1 MSPSRSPHTAQSAET
16 DVLAALTAK
25 CAKCGKCRSV
35 CPVFAEMDDERFVA
49 RGRIALLDAVI
60 AGELGASP
68 KLIESLQ
75 ACVGCY
81 RCEAECPSAVD
92 FSSILREFKSSRRYP
107 TPIWARFVFRHVLP
121 RRRLFDMAIKAG
133 ALSQKILPRDRTMP
147 LRHLPM
153 LLLKGR
159 KIPELASRSFLRQV
173 SSTKQ
178 DKPVSQ
184 PKMRAA
190 FFVGC
195 LTNYVYPQVAMASMR
210 LLRRANIEV
219 IVPPDQ
225 VCCGA
230 PALAL
235 GDETAA
241 RKLMRANVE
250 AFMKHDP
257 DVIFTACASCGR
269 VLKKE
274 FTDVLGADAERFS
287 SRVRDISEL
296 LVDEFQEVSA
306 AVTQTVTYHDPC
318 HLRYVQGIYKGP
330 RDLLARH
337 SDYREMPGADLCC
350 GLGGLFNLYYY
361 ELSQEI
367 AKRKARS
374 IESVDA
380 DTVATSCPGCML
392 QLQTIVSDMAK
403 PRRVVHL
410 VEVLERA
417 ISASSNSVETAAG
430 ASETS
435 ESETVNAAAHAE
447 P

>member
-1 MSPSRSPHTAQSAET
+1 MSPSRSSHTAQSAGT
-16 DVLAALTAK
+16 HVLAALTAK

-35 CPVFAEMDDERFVA
+35 CPVFAEKDDERFVA
-49 RGRIALLDAVI
+49 RGRIALLDAVL
-60 AGELGASP
+60 AGEVDASP
-68 KLIESLQ
+68 KLMESLQ

-92 FSSILREFKSSRRYP
+92 FSSVLREFKSSRRFR
-107 TPIWARFVFRHVLP
+107 TPLWARVVFRHVLP
-121 RRRLFDMAIKAG
+121 SRRLFDMAIKA
-133 ALSQKILPRDRTMP
+133 AVVSQKILPRDRTAP

-159 KIPELASRSFLRQV
+159 KIPELAGKSFLRQV
-173 SSTKQ
+173 RKIRP
-178 DKPVSQ
+178 DEPVSR

-195 LTNYVYPQVAMASMR
+195 LTNYAYPQVAEASVN

-219 IVPPDQ
+219 VVPTGQ

-241 RKLMRANVE
+241 RRLMRKNVGV
-250 AFMKHDP
+250 FMEHDP

-296 LVDEFQEVSA
+296 LVDELQDVSA
-306 AVTQTVTYHDPC
+306 AVTETVTYHDPC
-318 HLRYVQGIYKGP
+318 HLRYAQGIHRMP
-330 RDLLARH
+330 RDLLARF

-392 QLQTIVSDMAK
+392 QLQTIVSGMAE

-417 ISASSNSVETAAG
+417 IWPNRVSHQPDDGHRPHEEMSTASYKGSG
-430 ASETS
+430 
-435 ESETVNAAAHAE
+435 
-447 P
+447 